1 MAVHQRMQMLRNVTL
16 VALAFFGLFVCREA
30 PAKAET
36 AKQYMARCPKYIDES
51 NCLDTISEAYL
62 FANACGVELGS
73 SPATVTSAVVQ
84 WLHAHPETNNMQS
97 NKGVIKALEALYPCE
112 PNSD

>member
-1 MAVHQRMQMLRNVTL
+1 MLRNVSL
-16 VALAFFGLFVCREA
+16 VGLAFFGLFVGREG

-36 AKQYMARCPKYIDES
+36 AKEYIARCPKYVDES

-62 FANACGVELGS
+62 FANVCNAELGS

-84 WLHAHPETNNMQS
+84 WLHAHPETNNLES
-97 NKGVIKALEALYPCE
+97 TKGVIKALEALYPCE
-112 PNSD
+112 PNSN